1 MDKVGWRFELP
12 GTHGALM
19 DVAYVSAGVLEAR
32 SGIFTKLDQ
41 RGDEGN
47 IWCDHFQPV
56 RYRWT
61 VEGDTL
67 TLSLGGPKRCGGQS
81 SIWVG
86 TWTRP

>member
-1 MDKVGWRFELP
+1 
-12 GTHGALM
+12 M

-32 SGIFTKLDQ
+32 SGIFTKLDV

-56 RYRWT
+56 RYRWR
-61 VEGDTL
+61 VKGDTL
-67 TLSLGGPKRCGGQS
+67 RSAWLDPKRCGGQS

-86 TWTRP
+86 AWTRQ